1 MNGKVSEQ
9 GGKVAMIEVSTQKGA
24 STPLYIQIANNLRQQ
39 INQGRIATGEALPS
53 ERDLCELTG
62 ASRVTIRKAV
72 DQLIEEKLLFRRQG
86 SGTFVSKRIEM
97 PGTYLSGF
105 SDDARSRGQEPG
117 CIWLM
122 KSYANPTSEEAAVLK
137 VPTTAKVARLGR
149 VRLSEGEPLAIEHAI
164 VVATLLPSIDD
175 IDASLYEALEDK
187 GNRPVRG
194 RQKVRAS
201 LATPTEAALLSIS
214 ENSEVLRIERV
225 TQLADGTVVEFT
237 RSAYRGDRYDLVT
250 DLR

>member
-1 MNGKVSEQ
+1 
-9 GGKVAMIEVSTQKGA
+9 MIEFPTNKDA
-24 STPLYIQIANNLRQQ
+24 STPLYIQIANNLRRQ

-72 DQLIEEKLLFRRQG
+72 DQLIEEKLLFRKQG

-97 PGTYLSGF
+97 PGAYLNGF

-122 KSYANPTSEEAAVLK
+122 RSYANPTSEEAAVLN
-137 VPTTAKVARLGR
+137 VPTASKVARLGR
-149 VRLSEGEPLAIEHAI
+149 VRLSGGEPLAIEHAV
-164 VVATLLPSIDD
+164 VVASLLPPIDD
-175 IDASLYEALEDK
+175 ISDSLYGALEEK
-187 GNRPVRG
+187 GNRPVKG

-201 LATPTEAALLSIS
+201 LATPTEAGLLSIS

-225 TQLADGTVVEFT
+225 TQRADGAVVEFT
-237 RSAYRGDRYDLVT
+237 RSAYRGDRYDVVT
-250 DLR
+250 ELR